1 MRRSTKVSM
10 AVGMLL
16 LFAVGR
22 AEDTPSTST
31 STSTSTSSSASP
43 TVPNPQASPTP
54 SSSPTAGAGQVAQC
68 PKGSTPNRPGLAT

>member
-22 AEDTPSTST
+22 AEDTPST